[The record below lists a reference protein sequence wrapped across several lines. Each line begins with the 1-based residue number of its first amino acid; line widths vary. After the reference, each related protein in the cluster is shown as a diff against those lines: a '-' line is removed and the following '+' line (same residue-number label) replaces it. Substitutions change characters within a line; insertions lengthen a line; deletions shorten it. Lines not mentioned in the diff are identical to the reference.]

1 MNKRQWLRLVLFL
14 LVAIG
19 VTMIV
24 INREHI
30 NVESIQVFVESLGPF
45 GSLVFIAVY
54 AAGTVLFVPGSVMTI
69 TGGVLFGP
77 LWGTLYN
84 LIGATIGATLAFLV
98 ARYVS
103 ADWVERKAG
112 GWIKRVITGVDDE
125 GWRFV
130 AFTRLVP
137 LFPFFLLNYALGL
150 TRIKLSHYVLT
161 TFICMTPAAFA
172 FTWLG
177 YAGREAATGSEGFIT
192 KGLLAIGLITAV
204 IFIPHFVRRIR
215 AQRA

>member
-1 MNKRQWLRLVLFL
+1 MNKRQWLRLGLFL
-14 LVAIG
+14 VVASGVVAI
-19 VTMIV
+19 VL
-24 INREHI
+24 NREHI
-30 NVESIQVFVESLGPF
+30 SVESMQQFVESLGSA

-69 TGGVLFGP
+69 AGGVLFGP

-84 LIGATIGATLAFLV
+84 LIGATIGATLAFLIS
-98 ARYVS
+98 RYVS

-112 GWIKRVITGVDDE
+112 GWLKRVISGVDDE

-161 TFICMTPAAFA
+161 TFVCMTPAAFA

-177 YAGREAATGSEGFIT
+177 YAGREAASGSEGAIT
-192 KGLLAIGLITAV
+192 KGLLAVGLIAAV
-204 IFIPHFVRRIR
+204 IFIPHFIKRVR